1 MKWRMQCRPLLLL
14 PSLLLAACGG
24 GTGGNDGTAAGA
36 GPAPG
41 NQANAAA
48 PAPLPVPP
56 AEAFLPAPG
65 RHPARLMVLAPPA
78 EAVALRD
85 RMAAAIMR
93 NRAWYEAYVA
103 QHPSGE
109 LPWHANLGVSE
120 ADYARFLALTRQI
133 GVRESGRVTLVVAR
147 RSDGGLALAADGGA
161 APLNGMILYP
171 ARGRGET
178 PLGAL
183 TRRSAAGNDAAD
195 SPLGRWQGAEWSNRG
210 SGASRPLSLAVGR
223 RAAGD
228 MLLYYNFGPSDAE
241 SVILLYPAEVA
252 R

>member
-1 MKWRMQCRPLLLL
+1 MHCRPLLFL
-14 PSLLLAACGG
+14 PAFLLAACSGSPESDNV
-24 GTGGNDGTAAGA
+24 TAGA
-36 GPAPG
+36 GAAPG
-41 NQANAAA
+41 NQARAAA
-48 PAPLPVPP
+48 PTPLPVPP

-120 ADYARFLALTRQI
+120 AEYARFLALARRI
-133 GVRESGRVTLVVAR
+133 GVRESGRVTLVVTR
-147 RSDGGLALAADGGA
+147 RGDGGLALAADGAA

-183 TRRSAAGNDAAD
+183 TRRSAAGNDAAE
-195 SPLGRWQGAEWSNRG
+195 SPLGRWQGAEWRNQG
-210 SGASRPLSLAVGR
+210 SGASRLLSLAVGR

-241 SVILLYPAEVA
+241 SVILLYPAAGPAPVA